1 MFFKNKIYLS
11 LLLGLFISTLISIN
25 YVSKYDTYEISSDNL
40 ENHQMIKG
48 PPGIY
53 WQQAH
58 KLKKDIK
65 NNKNFFETGDEYRNP
80 YLPSKILF
88 IFSSLIDLEL
98 IDEFDNIKID
108 KKKTFILIFQTIIYY
123 LSVLF
128 FYKEIKKEFDEKT
141 SLYVVAFLAFEP
153 TLLLFHSSFWSES
166 IFFSIQL
173 IFFTLIIKNSKNI
186 TINFIAGFVLGLL
199 FLQRSV
205 AMLYIFPVIFY
216 YILIFKKNFIKPS
229 IFLICG
235 YFIVLIFIGYHNYSR
250 SGVFYISP
258 TQSKDGFYKYMLPS
272 IISKKDNI
280 SISHAKDILKSKEK
294 SWIDKNKIDLKY
306 EKDLLLYYNFL
317 QNQSFKIIIENPV
330 ISVKHVL
337 KKTMHFVVLDPLRHV
352 HYYYKYEY
360 KGKPE
365 TRYYKSETHMNLI
378 PFRII
383 YTLLIY
389 LISFCGLIYLFK
401 NNKKN
406 HLLIAVLSLLYF
418 TAVCGW
424 IGNTR
429 YFAPCL
435 IYLSLLFGNGL
446 NFIGNYIKKL

>member
-1 MFFKNKIYLS
+1 MFFKKKIYLS
-11 LLLGLFISTLISIN
+11 LLLGLFISTLISIY
-25 YVSKYDTYEISSDNL
+25 YVSKYDVYETSSDNL

-58 KLKKDIK
+58 KLKEDMKK
-65 NNKNFFETGDEYRNP
+65 NKNFFQTGNEYRNP
-80 YLPSKILF
+80 YLPSKVLF

-98 IDEFDNIKID
+98 IDEFNKIKID

-123 LSVLF
+123 LSLLF
-128 FYKEIKKEFDEKT
+128 FYKELKKEYNDQS
-141 SLYVVAFLAFEP
+141 SLYVVTFLAFEP

-166 IFFSIQL
+166 IFFSFQIIFLTLL
-173 IFFTLIIKNSKNI
+173 IKQSKNNA
-186 TINFIAGFVLGLL
+186 INFIAGFILGLM

-205 AMLYIFPVIFY
+205 AIFYIFPVIFY
-216 YILIFKKNFIKPS
+216 YIFIFRKNFVKPS

-235 YFIVLIFIGYHNYSR
+235 YIFILIFIGYHNYSR
-250 SGVFYISP
+250 SGIFYTSP
-258 TQSKDGFYKYMLPS
+258 TQSKDGFYKYMVPS
-272 IISKKDNI
+272 IISKKDKI
-280 SISHAKDILKSKEK
+280 SIAQAKDILKSNEKLWIKE
-294 SWIDKNKIDLKY
+294 NKIDLKK

-317 QNQSFKIIIENPV
+317 QDESFKIILDNPLISANHV
-330 ISVKHVL
+330 IN
-337 KKTMHFVVLDPLRHV
+337 KTIHFIVLDPLRHV
-352 HYYYKYEY
+352 HFYYKYEY

-365 TRYYKSETHMNLI
+365 TRYYRSETHMNLI

-389 LISFCGLIYLFK
+389 SISFCGLIYLFK
-401 NNKKN
+401 INKKS
-406 HLLIAVLSLLYF
+406 HLLLVVLSLLYF
-418 TAVCGW
+418 LAVCSW

-446 NFIGNYIKKL
+446 NFIGNYIKKS